1 MKSFINILI
10 YEKKLRIIIH
20 LAYVANC
27 ISPRHL
33 RKYIMNKLYW
43 IAFALF
49 AITLYAV
56 LNHYVVA
63 FVLLFIAS
71 VSTSILAVY
80 ADDRLK

>member
-33 RKYIMNKLYW
+33 RKYIVRTKTIIIFW
-43 IAFALF
+43 IVT
-49 AITLYAV
+49 I
-56 LNHYVVA
+56 VVA
-63 FVLLFIAS
+63 IIGHML
-71 VSTSILAVY
+71 
-80 ADDRLK
+80 